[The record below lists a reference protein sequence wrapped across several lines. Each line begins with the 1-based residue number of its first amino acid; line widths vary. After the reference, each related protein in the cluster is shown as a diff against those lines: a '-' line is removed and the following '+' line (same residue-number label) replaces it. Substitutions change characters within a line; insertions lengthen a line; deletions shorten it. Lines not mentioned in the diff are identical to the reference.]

1 MVAISVIATL
11 LAIGATVCAFIF
23 VVPEKK
29 GRKKIMQ
36 ILHDI
41 VNFKTLIIEKVLQAT
56 YIFATAFS
64 VISGFCMLFWFE
76 TGYRYSYSYG
86 YVKSGVE
93 WHGLEGILMMIVGPI
108 AVRLAYEVL
117 LLAIIAVKNIIQIN
131 AKLKNQNEG
140 EIVDAF
146 AMPKIERAPKA
157 APAAPAVSNF
167 CSECGAKLE
176 NGVCP
181 NCGK

>member
-1 MVAISVIATL
+1 MTAISVIATF

-23 VVPEKK
+23 VVPE
-29 GRKKIMQ
+29 KKIMQ

-41 VNFKTLIIEKVLQAT
+41 VNFKTLIIEKVLQAS
-56 YIFATAFS
+56 YIFATAFCI
-64 VISGFCMLFWFE
+64 ISGFCMLFWFE
-76 TGYRYSYSYG
+76 SGYRYTYTYG

-93 WHGLEGILMMIVGPI
+93 WHGLEGILLMIAGPI
-108 AVRLAYEVL
+108 AVRLAYEIIL
-117 LLAIIAVKNIIQIN
+117 MAIIAVKNIIQIN
-131 AKLKNQNEG
+131 SKLKNQNEG

-157 APAAPAVSNF
+157 APAVTNF
-167 CSECGAKLE
+167 CSDCGAKLE